1 MEVLLETPITTRAM
15 AQMDI
20 EDTVTAATG
29 TVATLNANFIQ
40 TALVGLKICAGG
52 GCAGAP
58 GGEVT
63 VVGD

>member
-1 MEVLLETPITTRAM
+1 MRSETPTTTRAM
-15 AQMDI
+15 AQADI
-20 EDTVTAATG
+20 KETVTAATG

-40 TALVGLKICAGG
+40 TEPGGLIFCAGR

-63 VVGD
+63 VMGD